1 MIDLQEL
8 LFPPRVAVVEISGQI
23 GARLNPRDLI
33 RLIDALRS
41 DRRFPAVVLDIDS
54 PGGGPAASEAI
65 YLAVKRLRE
74 RKPVA
79 AAVRGV
85 GASGGY
91 MVACAAEPIFAL
103 PTSIVGS
110 IGVIW
115 MMPMVADALDR
126 LGIRMRTRTSGEYKD
141 MGSLFRESTPGEEE
155 RLNSLLHSLY
165 ERFVDVVAEGRT
177 DLSRDRVHELATG
190 EIHTG
195 QRAQELG
202 LIDQLGDLND
212 AIAWAAKAAEIPR
225 RSTTLRPKR
234 GFMQMLMQRGADSA
248 VAAIEASLYER
259 FFQPGSQLR

>member
-1 MIDLQEL
+1 MDLQQMF
-8 LFPPRVAVVEISGQI
+8 FPPRVAVVEISGQI
-23 GARLNPRDLI
+23 GARLSPREVS
-33 RLIDALRS
+33 RLLHSLRGD
-41 DRRFPAVVLDIDS
+41 DRYPAVVLDIDS

-79 AAVRGV
+79 AAIRGV

-91 MVACAAEPIFAL
+91 MVACGAEPIFAL

-141 MGSLFRESTPGEEE
+141 MGSLFRESTPEEEE
-155 RLNSLLHSLY
+155 RLNALLHSVY
-165 ERFVDVVAEGRT
+165 DRFVEIVAEGR
-177 DLSRDRVHELATG
+177 DGLSDDQVRELATG

-195 QRAQELG
+195 SRAQELG
-202 LIDQLGDLND
+202 LIDELGDLED
-212 AIAWAAKAAEIPR
+212 AIAWAAKEADIPK
-225 RSTTLRPKR
+225 RSATLRPRR
-234 GFMQMLMQRGADSA
+234 GLMQMLMQRSADTA
-248 VAAIEASLYER
+248 VAAIEAAVYER
-259 FFQPGSQLR
+259 LGQSSTRIR

>member
-1 MIDLQEL
+1 MDLQQM

-23 GARLNPRDLI
+23 GARLSPREI
-33 RLIDALRS
+33 SRLLHSLRT
-41 DRRFPAVVLDIDS
+41 DQRFPAVVLDIDS

-79 AAVRGV
+79 AAIRGV

-91 MVACAAEPIFAL
+91 MVACGAQPIFAL

-115 MMPMVADALDR
+115 MMPMIADALDR

-141 MGSLFRESTPGEEE
+141 MGSLFRESTPEEEE
-155 RLNSLLHSLY
+155 RLNALLHSVY
-165 ERFVDVVAEGRT
+165 DRFVEVVAEGRN
-177 DLSRDRVHELATG
+177 DLSNDQVRELATG

-195 QRAQELG
+195 SRARELG
-202 LIDQLGDLND
+202 LIDQLGDLED
-212 AIAWAAKAAEIPR
+212 AIAWAADEADIPH
-225 RSTTLRPKR
+225 RSTTLRPRR
-234 GFMQMLMQRGADSA
+234 GLMQMLMQRSADTA
-248 VAAIEASLYER
+248 VATIETALYER
-259 FFQPGSQLR
+259 FFDPRTGLR